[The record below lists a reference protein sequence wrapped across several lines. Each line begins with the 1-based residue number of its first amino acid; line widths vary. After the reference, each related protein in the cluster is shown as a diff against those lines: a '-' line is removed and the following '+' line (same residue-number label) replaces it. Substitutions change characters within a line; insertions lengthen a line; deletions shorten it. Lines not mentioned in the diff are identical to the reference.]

1 MNVLIHDLLSLE
13 DTQRILQEGKPC
25 CIAADETLLRQLPRG
40 PWIGGTIPYFM
51 ASQGGTCTRD
61 RLFVTELPSQGGRAQ
76 VRVYDRQR
84 LNRVCAE
91 GPEHGFS
98 MIVLPAFSSVHETFA
113 QEAPEYEDMYLKPLV
128 GWIAGIHLDDI
139 GKAKPLV
146 IDGSTGE
153 LLADA
158 AVVIHVPLPPTLM
171 AHIDIINLFEPGDGP
186 CIEFEQGGFGAD
198 SCRNNGRE
206 ANLYDWMV
214 GEKIDTRLPLVADYH
229 GAMINVSVKG
239 LDATRRRVEFYAPV
253 FPSMPYRIARP
264 VGEYTQTLE
273 AATSHEELPGDLAF
287 CCNCILNYA
296 YGNLL
301 GRKTGRFQGP
311 MTFGEVGYQLLNQTL
326 VHLSLVPT

>member
-198 SCRNNGRE
+198 SCRINDRE

-273 AATSHEELPGDLAF
+273 AATSREELPGDLAF